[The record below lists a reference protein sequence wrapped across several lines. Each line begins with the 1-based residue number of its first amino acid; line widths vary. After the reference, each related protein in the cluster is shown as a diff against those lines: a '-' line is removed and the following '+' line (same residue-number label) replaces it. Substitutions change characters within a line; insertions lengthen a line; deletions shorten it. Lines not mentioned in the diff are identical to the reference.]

1 MAFRFKVPLLDFELR
16 SPSRI
21 TRRRTAVVTFVIV
34 VTATGSFLMGDLLWG
49 LPLKGS
55 GWIIWALFTLLFGLL
70 SFGASQA
77 AFGFLARRGK
87 GDRATIFRTLPDDP
101 STVPLAPTAIV
112 LPVYNEEVTRVFAG
126 LRALYKS
133 IERTGQLAHFDFFIL
148 SDSTEPDQWIKEELA
163 WVELCRELGARGRIF
178 YRKRRINSN
187 KKAGNLGDF
196 LRRWGRRY
204 RYMVVLD
211 ADSVMAGD
219 SIVTMVRLME
229 RNPRAGLIQSA
240 PALMGAETFFARVL
254 QFSSRLYGPIF
265 LSGLNYWQQS
275 EGNYWGHNAIIRV
288 KAFIEH
294 CALPQLP
301 GREPFGGRI
310 LSHDFVEAA
319 LLRRAGYEVW
329 LTPGLEGTYEE
340 LPPTL
345 IDYAKRD
352 RRWAQGNMQHVWL
365 VFARGLH
372 SVSRV
377 HFAMGILAYSSSLF
391 WFISLIIGTL
401 FMVGFNRTGLTW
413 IPEPGVANLLG
424 LPAGAQAAV
433 LALGTFVL
441 LFLSKILAVL
451 DLALQ
456 PGGMARF
463 GGFGK
468 VCAGVLIE
476 VLFSILLAPVLM
488 LFHSKFVVSILLGSG
503 SVKWVT
509 QRRESE
515 DAINWREAYETHKG
529 HLLLGLGWTLVLVL
543 FAPGLL
549 PWMSPVLLGMVLAIP
564 FSALTAQRRFGL
576 AAQRAGLLCTP
587 DELNPPAELRDLH
600 AKLEAPETAA
610 FTNEMAGRDVAFTRA
625 VVDPYVNAVHRCQ
638 LRDRPGRAESITE
651 YFRMMQ
657 EHLLREGPAALKS
670 HEKTALLADADS
682 MDRLHREVW
691 IRPLADL
698 APWWR
703 DALGTYAPKA
713 AA

>member
-21 TRRRTAVVTFVIV
+21 TRRRTAIVTFVVV

-49 LPLKGS
+49 MPLKGS
-55 GWIIWALFTLLFGLL
+55 AWLIWALFTLLFGLL

-77 AFGFLARRGK
+77 VFGFFARRGR
-87 GDRATIFRTLPDDP
+87 GDSATIFHTMPEVPGD
-101 STVPLAPTAIV
+101 VPLAPTAIV

-126 LRALYKS
+126 LRAIYKS
-133 IERTGQLAHFDFFIL
+133 LERTGQLEHFDFFIL
-148 SDSTEPDQWIKEELA
+148 SDSTEPDQWVKEELA

-187 KKAGNLGDF
+187 KKAGNIGDF

-211 ADSVMAGD
+211 ADSIMAGE

-229 RNPRAGLIQSA
+229 RNPRVGLIQSA
-240 PALMGAETFFARVL
+240 PVLMGAETLFARVL

-265 LSGLNYWQQS
+265 LAGLNFWQQG
-275 EGNYWGHNAIIRV
+275 EGNYWGHNAVIRV
-288 KAFIEH
+288 KAFIDH

-340 LPPTL
+340 SPPTL

-372 SVSRV
+372 SVSRL

-391 WFISLIIGTL
+391 WFVSLVIGTL
-401 FMVGFNRTGLTW
+401 FMVGFNQTGLTW

-424 LPAGAQAAV
+424 LPAGAQAGV

-456 PGGMARF
+456 PGGAARF
-463 GGFGK
+463 GGLRK
-468 VCAGVLIE
+468 VCFGVLGE

-488 LFHSKFVVSILLGSG
+488 LFHAKFVVSILLGSG
-503 SVKWVT
+503 VKWVT
-509 QRRESE
+509 QNRASE
-515 DAINWREAYETHKG
+515 DAINWREAWETHKG
-529 HLLLGLGWTLVLVL
+529 HVALGALWVLVL
-543 FAPGLL
+543 IVFAPGLL
-549 PWMSPVLLGMVLAIP
+549 PWMSPVLLGMLLSFV
-564 FSALTAQRRFGL
+564 FSALTALRRYGL
-576 AAQRAGLLCTP
+576 AAQRAGIFCTP
-587 DELNPPAELRDLH
+587 DELTPPAELRDLA

-610 FTNEMAGRDVAFTRA
+610 FTREMAGRDVAFTRA
-625 VVDPYVNAVHRCQ
+625 IVDPYVNAVHRCM
-638 LRDRPGRAESITE
+638 LRDRPNRAEKITE
-651 YFRMMQ
+651 YFRMTQ
-657 EHLLREGPAALKS
+657 ELLLREGPAALQPR
-670 HEKTALLADADS
+670 EKLALLADADS
-682 MDRLHREVW
+682 IDRLHREVW
-691 IRPLADL
+691 IRPLAEL

-703 DALGTYAPKA
+703 DALASYAPKTA
-713 AA
+713 A